1 MALSK
6 KKISESEVS
15 VEIDLEKLLGRASK
29 DKGAREVFF
38 QLAFDKLNER
48 LDKGL
53 DANGKK
59 MTAYSRKYKSS
70 LAFEVFEKN
79 NTVNMQLTG
88 DMINDITALDSSKDK
103 LKIGFQSDFSNLK
116 AYANITGD
124 RGSNKAAPARE
135 FFGWSDKELKAIA
148 EEIKPQLP
156 NQNILSDTAILNFL
170 SRRFG

>member
-6 KKISESEVS
+6 KKLSESEVS
-15 VEIDLEKLLGRASK
+15 VEIDLEKLLGRAAR

-38 QLAFDKLNER
+38 QLAFDKLSER

-59 MTAYSRKYKSS
+59 MAAYSRKYKSS

-88 DMINDITALDSSKDK
+88 DMINDITELDSSKDK

-148 EEIKPQLP
+148 DEIKPSIKEDP
-156 NQNILSDTAILNFL
+156 ILNDAKILAFL
-170 SRRFG
+170 TRFS